1 MRKKIIRDEI
11 FLLLSIHW
19 IQNLLWKQ
27 EMLKEN
33 TVQVSRPQKC
43 LFMHMH
49 EWSSFQNKSQILVPF
64 SFQPKKSQQFKHWLL
79 V

>member
-1 MRKKIIRDEI
+1 MKSFCCYKVYIGPRTYCG
-11 FLLLSIHW
+11 
-19 IQNLLWKQ
+19 N
-27 EMLKEN
+27 KEN
-33 TVQVSRPQKC
+33 IVQVSQPQKC

-49 EWSSFQNKSQILVPF
+49 EWSSFQNKSQILVPL